1 MVLRHV
7 CENHTITLIERK
19 NQAAEASSG
28 STSDHFKRQMIIGLL
43 VISSH
48 IVWLIWEL
56 IFQSKKKG
64 KLYHLRPNVDKQIS
78 IH

>member
-19 NQAAEASSG
+19 NQAEASSG

-56 IFQSKKKG
+56 IFQSKK
-64 KLYHLRPNVDKQIS
+64 REIVS
-78 IH
+78 FTS